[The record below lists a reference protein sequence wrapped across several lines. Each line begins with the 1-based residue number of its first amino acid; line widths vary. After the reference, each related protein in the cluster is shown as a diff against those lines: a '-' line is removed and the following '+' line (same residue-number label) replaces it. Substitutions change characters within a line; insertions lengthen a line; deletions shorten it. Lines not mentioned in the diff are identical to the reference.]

1 MASNLHIADT
11 DVESEEPNKVGLIL
25 FLKIIKQGKCREKR
39 VRFFL
44 KVIFYII
51 LQKAFSLLNVI
62 KRLYY
67 IDFNF
72 EDCIFSSEMF
82 VFSNLMENV
91 RVKYFII

>member
-1 MASNLHIADT
+1 MKREKSQIFFKSNL
-11 DVESEEPNKVGLIL
+11 
-25 FLKIIKQGKCREKR
+25 
-39 VRFFL
+39 
-44 KVIFYII
+44 YII
-51 LQKAFSLLNVI
+51 LQKAFSVLNVI